1 MEFAAQRVCA
11 PVSTLPL
18 SHDAFVIA
26 GRRIEPADLP
36 ITWLRPG
43 ERAQVACVVDTLTAK
58 LAIHIAYRYATPR
71 QRLDC
76 SIDAIF
82 YPALSAIASASLMP
96 ASPAVDPPAWS
107 WERAARIVACSS
119 PGIGSRTTT
128 SRSAWTTIETRP
140 SAPSAGW

>member
-1 MEFAAQRVCA
+1 MEFAAQSIRA
-11 PVSTLPL
+11 PVSTLPP
-18 SHDAFVIA
+18 SDDAFVIA

-58 LAIHIAYRYATPR
+58 LAIHIAYRYVTPR

-82 YPALSAIASASLMP
+82 YPAFSAMASASLMP
-96 ASPAVDPPAWS
+96 ASPAADPPAWS